1 VLVSGV
7 VGICTAFYFMRSR
20 RKGKIFITK
29 NVSIP
34 KNKYEMTSS
43 ASSSFSEEEE
53 EEGATVSSGGDGHS
67 QGRGQDRTERGTEE
81 VRDGDDDGDE
91 EKLNIGFGSDPSWT
105 DKKNKDSKAK
115 PERKDLLHTGSS
127 KGGKLVVV
135 LVGLP
140 GSGKTYIARKVSR
153 YLRWISYRTRVF
165 SLAKYRLEKVGTKQA
180 SFFDPDNQINY
191 QMRVKLMMLAVSEAM
206 QYLNRDGEI
215 AIIDGTN
222 YCRSR
227 RDLIRER
234 VSREEGFEILWIESI
249 ISSDDERVKNA
260 ARNNHNS
267 PDYMDENDF
276 NLRMHF
282 YKQQYETL
290 GDDEGSYI
298 RTHDSGKSLNL
309 HMINGFLRT
318 KIASFVMNL
327 TALHTA
333 NRPIYMTRAGETQF
347 IKRGLIGGDSELTA
361 SGIEFAKALGDFLQ
375 YDDSGFSCLLN
386 TASSTA
392 TSSKPRPQSATGD
405 TPTSSTA
412 STPGFEYDFDNFG
425 LLHGGAI
432 NVWTST
438 MRSARET
445 AARIKQNK
453 YVEWR
458 ALREIEAGVCD
469 GMSYDQIKVRFPQ
482 EYRARMKDKLRY
494 RYPRGESYFDVIT
507 RLDPVIFELE
517 RQKEPLLIVG
527 HLAVLRCLY
536 AYFLDLPIE
545 ELPFLTINSN
555 TLIRLDPKA
564 YGCKEKRVKIV
575 NQKGGGGAGGHDS
588 DYEEDHAGRGSA

>member
-1 VLVSGV
+1 MLCSGAL
-7 VGICTAFYFMRSR
+7 GICAAFYFMRSR
-20 RKGKIFITK
+20 RKGKIFVTRS
-29 NVSIP
+29 VSVP
-34 KNKYEMTSS
+34 KHRKQYDVSS
-43 ASSSFSEEEE
+43 TGSYSEENMSDEK
-53 EEGATVSSGGDGHS
+53 GDVAK
-67 QGRGQDRTERGTEE
+67 GQDEE
-81 VRDGDDDGDE
+81 
-91 EKLNIGFGSDPSWT
+91 NIGFGSDPSWT
-105 DKKNKDSKAK
+105 GKEAYRHKKDI
-115 PERKDLLHTGSS
+115 LHNGHA

-165 SLAKYRLEKVGTKQA
+165 SLAKYRLEKVGTKEA
-180 SFFDPDNQINY
+180 SFFDPDNQANY
-191 QMRVKLMMLAVSEAM
+191 QKRVKLMMMAVTDAM
-206 QYLNRDGEI
+206 KYLNKDGDI

-234 VSREEGFEILWIESI
+234 VSQEEGFEILWIESVL
-249 ISSDDERVKNA
+249 SSEEERVKNA

-267 PDYMDENDF
+267 PDYMDPDDF
-276 NLRMHF
+276 VLRMNH
-282 YKQQYETL
+282 YKKQYETL

-298 RTHDSGKSLNL
+298 RTFDSGKSLNL
-309 HMINGFLRT
+309 HLINGFLRT

-327 TALHTA
+327 TALHTS
-333 NRPIYMTRAGETQF
+333 NRPIYMCRAGETQF
-347 IKRGLIGGDSELTA
+347 IKLGLIGGDSELTA

-375 YDDSGFSCLLN
+375 YDDTGFSCLVN
-386 TASSTA
+386 
-392 TSSKPRPQSATGD
+392 
-405 TPTSSTA
+405 STA
-412 STPGFEYDFDNFG
+412 SASSDARDLYNRNGEEKPDGGPVSGKYDDDNYG
-425 LLHGGAI
+425 LMPGGAI

-445 AARIKQNK
+445 ASRIKANK

-469 GMSYDQIKVRFPQ
+469 GLSYDQIKVRYPQ
-482 EYRARMKDKLRY
+482 EYRARMQDKLRY

-507 RLDPVIFELE
+507 RLEPVIFELE

-564 YGCKEKRVKIV
+564 YGCKEQRVKIA
-575 NQKGGGGAGGHDS
+575 NPKTD
-588 DYEEDHAGRGSA
+588 EENTEVTDDDGSESESEKM

>member
-1 VLVSGV
+1 MSTHSLEKYVVLVSGV

-34 KNKYEMTSS
+34 KNKYGAASS
-43 ASSSFSEEEE
+43 VSSFSEEEE
-53 EEGATVSSGGDGHS
+53 GTAVGSTIGVGRKDEGNDKDESDNT
-67 QGRGQDRTERGTEE
+67 
-81 VRDGDDDGDE
+81 E
-91 EKLNIGFGSDPSWT
+91 EKLNIGFGSDPCWT
-105 DKKNKDSKAK
+105 DKKNKDSKEKA
-115 PERKDLLHTGSS
+115 ERKDILHTGNS

-165 SLAKYRLEKVGTKQA
+165 SLAKYRLEKVGSKQA
-180 SFFDPDNQINY
+180 SFFDPDNHVNY

-234 VSREEGFEILWIESI
+234 VSREEGFEILWIESN
-249 ISSDDERVKNA
+249 ISSGACQQLGCCNSIYLVPVSVLPVLSMLLDGELLIGDRCLFLDVLADDERVKNA

-267 PDYMDENDF
+267 PDYMDQDDF
-276 NLRMHF
+276 NLRMNY
-282 YKQQYETL
+282 YKKQYESL

-309 HMINGFLRT
+309 HLINGFLRT

-333 NRPIYMTRAGETQF
+333 TRPIYMARAGETQF

-361 SGIEFAKALGDFLQ
+361 GGIEFAKALGDFLQ
-375 YDDSGFSCLLN
+375 YDDTGFSCLTN
-386 TASSTA
+386 TAHHN
-392 TSSKPRPQSATGD
+392 TSSVSSSSEEQGHGQDSGSPSASNA
-405 TPTSSTA
+405 PA
-412 STPGFEYDFDNFG
+412 LEYDFDNG
-425 LLHGGAI
+425 LLSGGAI

-453 YVEWR
+453 
-458 ALREIEAGVCD
+458 
-469 GMSYDQIKVRFPQ
+469 
-482 EYRARMKDKLRY
+482 
-494 RYPRGESYFDVIT
+494 
-507 RLDPVIFELE
+507 
-517 RQKEPLLIVG
+517 
-527 HLAVLRCLY
+527 
-536 AYFLDLPIE
+536 
-545 ELPFLTINSN
+545 
-555 TLIRLDPKA
+555 
-564 YGCKEKRVKIV
+564 
-575 NQKGGGGAGGHDS
+575 
-588 DYEEDHAGRGSA
+588 